1 MTSHE
6 NKSQITRQV
15 KIHTRLILWK
25 QRNTLIRHLII
36 NPPWILNRLD
46 ILKFHFPHPTYAYS
60 VSRGPISAVFLR
72 GPHKIVIEGRG
83 SYLTVFR
90 RHPARRRNTPL
101 LQPHFLHPPPPS
113 SKGLSHT
120 ITIAIFLQNRILT
133 VGWRYLRFYSSK
145 FKCAPF
151 IGVFVSV
158 VVCGGCSK
166 FEFGSRDL
174 VLIWPDFGQNGQ
186 CFCYCV

>member
-1 MTSHE
+1 MISTHAM
-6 NKSQITRQV
+6 KTKTQITGQV

-36 NPPWILNRLD
+36 NPPWILNWLD
-46 ILKFHFPHPTYAYS
+46 ILKFHFPRPNYAYT

-101 LQPHFLHPPPPS
+101 LQPHFLLPPPPS
-113 SKGLSHT
+113 ERVGCA
-120 ITIAIFLQNRILT
+120 ITIAIFLQNRNLT
-133 VGWRYLRFYSSK
+133 AGWRYLRFYSCVPNLNARCSL
-145 FKCAPF
+145 
-151 IGVFVSV
+151 VFL
-158 VVCGGCSK
+158 
-166 FEFGSRDL
+166 FL
-174 VLIWPDFGQNGQ
+174 
-186 CFCYCV
+186 